1 MNLTIGFIAFFI
13 SIVIPGIL
21 FRRFYFYGEFSKQFN
36 TKDPVL
42 HSIFF
47 SIVPGIVVQ
56 IFCLIIYH
64 LSLGFESSFLNAFVI
79 FRDFTSDGSNGT
91 QEATKSFIDND
102 IIRFFIY
109 SLATFIFSSFI
120 GFVCSRFIRFQ
131 KWDKKFKLF
140 RFKNQWYYIF
150 SGEVLNMKKFEDA
163 HKISFKGNKGVDQNT
178 LMTYADIL
186 VSVSEQNDRKEL
198 YTGYVAD
205 YDLKSDD
212 ITQLDKV
219 YLIDTHRYKKKDKVL
234 DENGNEIKNV
244 EIDNEGNPTKSR
256 NRVKVPGDI
265 FILKA
270 SNIVNMNLTYIP
282 SKSKKAENEAKKQKQ
297 LRKIQVFYLIV
308 VFTIILV
315 HFFYKALALDQ
326 TFLSNYFIK
335 TGFWIKFLTILT
347 INQFLSLF
355 TPFENKE
362 KKLSYEFNKVFLA
375 RVIMFLVFGLITYF
389 LLK

>member
-1 MNLTIGFIAFFI
+1 
-13 SIVIPGIL
+13 
-21 FRRFYFYGEFSKQFN
+21 
-36 TKDPVL
+36 
-42 HSIFF
+42 
-47 SIVPGIVVQ
+47 
-56 IFCLIIYH
+56 
-64 LSLGFESSFLNAFVI
+64 
-79 FRDFTSDGSNGT
+79 
-91 QEATKSFIDND
+91 
-102 IIRFFIY
+102 
-109 SLATFIFSSFI
+109 
-120 GFVCSRFIRFQ
+120 
-131 KWDKKFKLF
+131 
-140 RFKNQWYYIF
+140 
-150 SGEVLNMKKFEDA
+150 
-163 HKISFKGNKGVDQNT
+163 
-178 LMTYADIL
+178 MTYADIL

-315 HFFYKALALDQ
+315 HFFYKALVLDQ
-326 TFLSNYFIK
+326 TFLLNYFTK

-347 INQFLSLF
+347 INQFLSLL

-375 RVIMFLVFGLITYF
+375 RVIMFLIFGLITYF
-389 LLK
+389 VLK